1 MRKALI
7 GSQLRQLRR
16 DHGHTQ
22 AEMAR
27 RLKISPAYVNLLE
40 NNQRALSVPVLMALT
55 EAYGIDMR
63 ELLSDRDAARLA
75 ELRSAVADP
84 AFVRDR
90 PDLPE
95 LRGAVDHAPRL
106 VDLFLQLYRSHRS
119 AVERLSRL
127 GDAAAAGDL
136 LSSSPETLIHDF
148 FRDNSNYFAALEAAA
163 EEIRRQIVGAPDDM
177 YALLKRYLRVKF
189 QIDVRQTG
197 IDEMPDTLRV
207 FDDSAGRVLLS
218 EALDHPNRVFQ
229 VAHVLALVELP
240 GLLDDL
246 IAESG
251 IATEQARA
259 RCRVELANYFAA
271 ALLMPYMPFL
281 ELAEKTAYD
290 IDRLAAAF
298 GTTFEQVGHRL
309 TTLQRDGARGIGFFL
324 LRIDKAGNVTKR
336 VNATPFALAEK
347 GGSCPVWNI
356 HNAFA
361 MPDMVLPQ
369 LVEMPDGAQFF
380 TFGRTSPRPVLGR
393 HLQDNRLVVALGC
406 ERSDAHRIGYARSI
420 NLDREAG
427 TVARIGIACH
437 ICPRQ
442 ACSQRAHQP
451 MHIILPIDAKRRG
464 KTRYES

>member
-55 EAYGIDMR
+55 EAYGVDMR

-75 ELRSAVADP
+75 EIRSAVADP
-84 AFVRDR
+84 AFAKDR

-106 VDLFLQLYRSHRS
+106 VDLFLQLYRSHRG
-119 AVERLSRL
+119 AVERLARL
-127 GDAAAAGDL
+127 GDSASGDDL
-136 LSSSPETLIHDF
+136 LRTSPETAIHDF
-148 FRDNSNYFAALEAAA
+148 FRDNSNYFDPLEAAA
-163 EEIRRQIVGAPDDM
+163 DEIRRQIVGAPDDM
-177 YALLKRYLRVKF
+177 YALLKRYLRMKF
-189 QIDVRQTG
+189 QIDVRQVS
-197 IDEMPDTLRV
+197 IEEMPDTLRL
-207 FDDSAGRVLLS
+207 FDARGGRVLLS

-229 VAHVLALVELP
+229 VAHMLALVELP
-240 GLLDDL
+240 DLLDEL
-246 IAESG
+246 IAASG
-251 IATEQARA
+251 IGPEQARA

-271 ALLMPYMPFL
+271 ALLMPYGPFL
-281 ELAEKTAYD
+281 DLAEKTAYD
-290 IDRLAAAF
+290 IDRMAAAF
-298 GTTFEQVGHRL
+298 GMTFEQVGHRL

-324 LRIDKAGNVTKR
+324 LRIDRAGNVTKR

-356 HNAFA
+356 HNAFTT
-361 MPDMVLPQ
+361 PDVILPQ

-380 TFGRTSPRPVLGR
+380 TISRTTRRPVVSR
-393 HLQDNRLVVALGC
+393 DLQDNRLVVALGC
-406 ERSDAHRIGYARSI
+406 ERSDAHRIGYARAV
-420 NLDREAG
+420 NLDRDSG
-427 TVARIGIACH
+427 TIARIGIGCQF
-437 ICPRQ
+437 CPRQ

-451 MHIILPIDAKRRG
+451 MHMDLPIDTNRRG
-464 KTRYES
+464 TTRYES